1 MRQGYRLRYPGIGR
15 DRGLDSIAHLSA
27 SIDDSNNI
35 IKEGIIGMNVLVV
48 NDDGITAPGLWALAK
63 ELKQIADVLVVAPD
77 REQTGVGTSITLHQP
92 LRVKRVKTQVDG
104 VEAYSIEG
112 TPVDSVI
119 VGALMLWEG
128 KADLVVSGINEG
140 PNLGRDVL
148 VSGTVGAALQAHNC
162 HLPALAIS
170 VAAIEDMNFEVAA
183 RLAALLARQI
193 SVGKLPQT
201 TLLNVNVP
209 NLGLAQIE
217 GIDIT
222 RLGNSGFTQ
231 GFEVRR
237 VAHTYDAK
245 RLYCWII
252 PGATDLEE
260 EQGTDIWALS
270 QNRISITPLHNR
282 LTSYEE
288 PGPLPVICSWLSQE
302 LSSGNIAVSDHL
314 IGKV

>member
-1 MRQGYRLRYPGIGR
+1 
-15 DRGLDSIAHLSA
+15 
-27 SIDDSNNI
+27 
-35 IKEGIIGMNVLVV
+35 
-48 NDDGITAPGLWALAK
+48 
-63 ELKQIADVLVVAPD
+63 
-77 REQTGVGTSITLHQP
+77 
-92 LRVKRVKTQVDG
+92 
-104 VEAYSIEG
+104 
-112 TPVDSVI
+112 
-119 VGALMLWEG
+119 MLWEG
-128 KADLVVSGINEG
+128 KVDLVVSGINEG

-237 VAHTYDAK
+237 VAHTYDTK